1 MQWNGSGTDITTDL
15 NEIGFLER
23 SDRGASSVR
32 YQNMQTIILAAG
44 MGRRLREL
52 TAENAKCMVCVGG
65 MPIIESMLKQLDG
78 RKMSR
83 IVLVVGYQAE
93 GLMNFVKSL
102 DLKTE
107 IVFVNNELYESTNN
121 IYSLSLTREY
131 LLSEDTLLL
140 ESDSVMEDAVL
151 DKILEHPYPNLAL
164 IAKPESWMDGAVVSL
179 DAEGNISNFVSTRNF
194 RYESMR
200 EYYKTANIYKFSR
213 EFLVNAYVPFLE
225 AYAKAFGHTKYYES
239 VLKVIAFQERPV
251 IKALELTTERWYE
264 INDIQDLDI
273 AESIFATGDDKLNK
287 YLKRFG
293 GYWRYPKLLDF
304 CYLVNPFFPNERFMD
319 EMRANFDTLIR
330 EYPSGMGV
338 NSLLAGKYFG
348 LHADNVVVG
357 NGTSELIKSL
367 MEHVQEMQGRIGMI
381 YPTFEEYPHRMN
393 EDDVVPFPGMGED
406 FDYQADALMKFY
418 DDQDIAALLLVNPDN
433 PSGHFICRKDL
444 LRMADWAE
452 KKGCLLVVDES
463 FVDFAESEE
472 KTTLLEQ
479 SVIDTH
485 PALVVLKS
493 ISKSFGVA
501 GLRLGILAAANKDMI
516 AFMKKDVA
524 IWNINSFAE
533 YYMQIIEKYQ
543 DDYEDA
549 MIRFMDVRRRYMRG
563 LKKVKNLKVY
573 PSQANY
579 VLCRVEG
586 GLTSR
591 KLADILLN
599 RYNILIKDLSTKTGF
614 EGGSYIRLAVKTD
627 EENEALVKALEE
639 VLG

>member
-1 MQWNGSGTDITTDL
+1 
-15 NEIGFLER
+15 
-23 SDRGASSVR
+23 
-32 YQNMQTIILAAG
+32 
-44 MGRRLREL
+44 
-52 TAENAKCMVCVGG
+52 
-65 MPIIESMLKQLDG
+65 MPIIERMLRQLDE
-78 RKMSR
+78 KNMSR
-83 IVLVVGYQAE
+83 IVLVTGYQAQ
-93 GLMNFVKSL
+93 GLTDFVKTL
-102 DLKTE
+102 KLKTE
-107 IVFVNNELYESTNN
+107 VVFVNNDQYEHTNN
-121 IYSLSLTREY
+121 IYSLSLTKYY

-151 DKILEHPYPNLAL
+151 DKILAHPYPNLAL
-164 IAKPESWMDGAVVSL
+164 IAKPEIWMDGAVVSL
-179 DAEGNISNFVSTRNF
+179 DTQGNISNFVSTRNF
-194 RYESMR
+194 RYESMKN
-200 EYYKTANIYKFSR
+200 YYKTANIYKFSR
-213 EFLVNAYVPFLE
+213 KFLREEYVPFLE
-225 AYAKAFGHTKYYES
+225 AYANAFGHTRYYES

-273 AESIFATGDDKLNK
+273 AESLFATGDDKLTK
-287 YLKRFG
+287 YMKRFG

-330 EYPSGMGV
+330 EYPSGMAV

-348 LHADNVVVG
+348 LHPENVVVG

-367 MEHVQEMQGRIGMI
+367 MEHVPQMQGRVGMI

-393 EDDVVPFPGMGED
+393 EEDVVPFPGMGED

-418 DDQDIAALLLVNPDN
+418 DDQTIAALLLVNPDN
-433 PSGHFICRKDL
+433 PSGHFICRDDL

-463 FVDFAESEE
+463 FVDFAETEE
-472 KTTLLEQ
+472 KTSLLEQ
-479 SVIDTH
+479 EVIDTH

-501 GLRLGILAAANKDMI
+501 GLRLGILATANKEMI

-549 MIRFMDVRRRYMRG
+549 LVRFRDVRHRYVRG
-563 LKKVKNLKVY
+563 LQKIKNLKVY

-579 VLCRVEG
+579 ILCRVEQG
-586 GLTSR
+586 PTSR

-614 EGGSYIRLAVKTD
+614 EGGNYIRLAVKTD
-627 EENEALVKALEE
+627 EENETLVKALAE

>member
-1 MQWNGSGTDITTDL
+1 
-15 NEIGFLER
+15 
-23 SDRGASSVR
+23 
-32 YQNMQTIILAAG
+32 MQTIILAAG
-44 MGRRLREL
+44 MGKRLREL

-65 MPIIESMLKQLDG
+65 VPLIERMLKQLDG
-78 RKMSR
+78 RNMSR
-83 IVLVVGYQAE
+83 IVLVVGYQAA
-93 GLMNFVKSL
+93 GLVDFVKSL
-102 DLKTE
+102 RLKTDV
-107 IVFVNNELYESTNN
+107 IFVMNDVYDSTNN
-121 IYSLSLTREY
+121 IYSLSLTKDY
-131 LLSEDTLLL
+131 LLEEDTLLL

-151 DKILEHPYPNLAL
+151 DKLLEHPYPNLAL

-179 DAEGNISNFVSTRNF
+179 DADGNISNFVSTRNF

-225 AYAKAFGHTKYYES
+225 AYAKTFGHTSYYES

-273 AESIFATGDDKLNK
+273 AESIFATGDDKLTK
-287 YLKRFG
+287 YMRRFG

-319 EMRANFDTLIR
+319 EMRANFDTLVR

-367 MEHVQEMQGRIGMI
+367 MEHVQRMQGRIGMI
-381 YPTFEEYPHRMN
+381 YPTFEEYPHRMKEEN
-393 EDDVVPFPGMGED
+393 IVPFPGIGED

-418 DDQDIAALLLVNPDN
+418 DKQDIAALLLVNPDN
-433 PSGHFICRKDL
+433 PSGHFICRNDL
-444 LRMADWAE
+444 LRMADWAD

-463 FVDFAESEE
+463 FVDFAECDE
-472 KTTLLEQ
+472 KTSLLEQ
-479 SVIDTH
+479 GIIDTH

-501 GLRLGILAAANKDMI
+501 GLRLGILAAADKDMI

-543 DDYEDA
+543 EDYEDA
-549 MIRFMDVRRRYMRG
+549 LVRFMDVRRRYVRG
-563 LKKVKNLKVY
+563 LKRVKNLKVY

-579 VLCRVEG
+579 VLCRVESE
-586 GLTSR
+586 LTSR

-627 EENEALVKALEE
+627 EENEALVKALSE

>member
-1 MQWNGSGTDITTDL
+1 
-15 NEIGFLER
+15 
-23 SDRGASSVR
+23 
-32 YQNMQTIILAAG
+32 MQTIILAAG
-44 MGRRLREL
+44 MGKRLREL

-65 MPIIESMLKQLDG
+65 VPLIERMLKQLDG
-78 RKMSR
+78 RNMSR
-83 IVLVVGYQAE
+83 IVLVVGYQAA
-93 GLMNFVKSL
+93 GLVDFVKSL
-102 DLKTE
+102 RLKTDV
-107 IVFVNNELYESTNN
+107 IFVMNDVYDSTNN
-121 IYSLSLTREY
+121 IYSLSLTKDY
-131 LLSEDTLLL
+131 LLEEDTLLL

-151 DKILEHPYPNLAL
+151 DKLLEHPYPNLAL

-179 DAEGNISNFVSTRNF
+179 DADGNISNFVSTRNF

-225 AYAKAFGHTKYYES
+225 AYAKTFGHTRYYES

-273 AESIFATGDDKLNK
+273 AESIFATGDDKLTK
-287 YLKRFG
+287 YMRRFG

-319 EMRANFDTLIR
+319 EMRANFDTLVR

-367 MEHVQEMQGRIGMI
+367 MEHVQRMQGRIGMI
-381 YPTFEEYPHRMN
+381 YPTFEEYPHRMKE
-393 EDDVVPFPGMGED
+393 EDIVPFPGIGED

-418 DDQDIAALLLVNPDN
+418 DKQDIAALLLVNPDN
-433 PSGHFICRKDL
+433 PSGHFICRNDL
-444 LRMADWAE
+444 LRMADWAD

-463 FVDFAESEE
+463 FVDFAECDE
-472 KTTLLEQ
+472 KTSLLEQ
-479 SVIDTH
+479 GIIDTH

-501 GLRLGILAAANKDMI
+501 GLRLGILAAADKDMI

-543 DDYEDA
+543 EDYEDA
-549 MIRFMDVRRRYMRG
+549 LVRFMDVRRRYVRG

-579 VLCRVEG
+579 VLCRVESE
-586 GLTSR
+586 LTSR

-627 EENEALVKALEE
+627 EENETLVKALSE